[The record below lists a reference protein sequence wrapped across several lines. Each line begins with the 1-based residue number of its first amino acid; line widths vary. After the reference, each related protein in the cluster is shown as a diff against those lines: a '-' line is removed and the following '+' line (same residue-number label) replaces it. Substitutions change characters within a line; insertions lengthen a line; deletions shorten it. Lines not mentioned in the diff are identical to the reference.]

1 MVTINSITQQAIKTT
16 QTATRSTHGNH
27 AIKTRQTATRS
38 THGNHAIYKR
48 ESCNQD
54 KQQQDQQTG
63 IMQSFGGGRSTI
75 KSQSG
80 RKKHTCFKS
89 AERLERRCRLLIAFD
104 RGSGENRRESWE
116 TRKDRSPLIE
126 TRDAWIWMSFSIAV
140 ERDTGETRE
149 SCERGE
155 EVFAL
160 RGYLLQS
167 DAATCDEGPAQKHLN
182 GGRSA

>member
-1 MVTINSITQQAIKTT
+1 MVTINSITQQAIKRT
-16 QTATRSTHGNH
+16 QTATRSTHRNH

-80 RKKHTCFKS
+80 RKKHTFFKS
-89 AERLERRCRLLIAFD
+89 AERLERGCRLLIAFD
-104 RGSGENRRESWE
+104 RGSGENMRES
-116 TRKDRSPLIE
+116 
-126 TRDAWIWMSFSIAV
+126 
-140 ERDTGETRE
+140 
-149 SCERGE
+149 
-155 EVFAL
+155 
-160 RGYLLQS
+160 
-167 DAATCDEGPAQKHLN
+167 
-182 GGRSA
+182 